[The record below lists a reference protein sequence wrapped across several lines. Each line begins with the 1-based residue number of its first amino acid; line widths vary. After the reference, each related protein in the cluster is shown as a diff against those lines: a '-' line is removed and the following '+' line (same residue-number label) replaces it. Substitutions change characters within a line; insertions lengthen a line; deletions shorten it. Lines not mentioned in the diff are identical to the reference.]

1 MQELQAGWE
10 EILRSPRDGG
20 PVVLIVRRPR
30 SGERE
35 VLQEGMLDLAEGLV
49 GDNWRLRGSYAT
61 ADGSPH
67 PEMQLTLMNSRA
79 IALVAKDKDRWPLAG
94 DQLYIDLDLSDEN
107 LPPGSQLTIGSA
119 VIEITAEP
127 HTGCRSFT
135 ARFGKEATRFVNSRE
150 GKRHRLRGANAKVIQ
165 PGKVRLG
172 DTAHKLP
179 HERQAGER
187 GA

>member
-1 MQELQAGWE
+1 MPELQAGWQ

-20 PVVLIVRRPR
+20 PVELIVRRPQ
-30 SGERE
+30 SGQRE
-35 VLQEGMLDLAEGLV
+35 VLQEGVLDLTDGLI

-79 IALVAKDKDRWPLAG
+79 IALVAQDKDRWALAG
-94 DQLYIDLDLSDEN
+94 DQLYLDLDLSDEN
-107 LPPGSQLTIGSA
+107 LPAGSRLAIGST
-119 VIEITAEP
+119 VIEITAQP

-135 ARFGKEATRFVNSRE
+135 ARFGKDATRFVNSRE

-165 PGKVRLG
+165 PGNVRVG
-172 DTAHKLP
+172 DFAHKLT
-179 HERQAGER
+179 
-187 GA
+187 